1 MKTQLSSWKNR
12 SLVEERAYRL
22 SARAYL
28 VDGSW
33 DPQIMETWGWMAAL
47 IRSKANISESSKIY
61 TQGAYI
67 CKINL
72 TFYFWDK
79 LLFWA
84 NTPRLSP
91 GAYRQLP
98 IAYRLSNRLAIIA
111 DRRSPIA

>member
-1 MKTQLSSWKNR
+1 MKTQLSSWENR

-47 IRSKANISESSKIY
+47 IRSKANISESSKMY

-72 TFYFWDK
+72 TCYFLGQFVILGK
-79 LLFWA
+79 HPPPIA
-84 NTPRLSP
+84 RCLSP
-91 GAYRQLP
+91 CSCQLP
-98 IAYRLSNRLAIIA
+98 IAYQIA
-111 DRRSPIA
+111 